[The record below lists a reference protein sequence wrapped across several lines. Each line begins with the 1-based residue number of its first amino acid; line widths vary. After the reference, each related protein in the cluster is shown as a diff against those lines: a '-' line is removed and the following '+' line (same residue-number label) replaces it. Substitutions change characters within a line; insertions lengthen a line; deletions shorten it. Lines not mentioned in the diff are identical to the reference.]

1 MDNTSYVEI
10 ITGLLSIIIEL
21 GILGFSIYYV
31 VKKKSIDGVLILVSS
46 IMSILNSPINLLVF
60 DNLVSNSVQFENFM
74 DIMRVYNLISYS
86 LFGIGLVMLIR
97 KIVKA

>member
-31 VKKKSIDGVLILVSS
+31 VKKKSIDGVLILLSS
-46 IMSILNSPINLLVF
+46 IMSILTRPINLLVF

-74 DIMRVYNLISYS
+74 DIMHVYNLISYS